1 MSNIIGTVE
10 MEALKEKVEGA
21 LESMRPYLRS
31 DGGDVRLH
39 NITDEFVVELELMG
53 SCETCEMSSM
63 TMKAGLEQAIKRV
76 APEVSQVKAINS

>member
-1 MSNIIGTVE
+1 MEVLRAKVE
-10 MEALKEKVEGA
+10 EALD
-21 LESMRPYLRS
+21 SMRPYLRS

-39 NITDEFVVELELMG
+39 GITEELVVELELMG

-76 APEVSQVKAINS
+76 APEVRQVTAINL

>member
-1 MSNIIGTVE
+1 MVSTVE
-10 MEALKEKVEGA
+10 KEALKAKVEGA

-39 NITDEFVVELELMG
+39 DITDELVVQLELMG
-53 SCETCEMSSM
+53 SCETCEMSTM

-76 APEVSQVKAINS
+76 APEVREVKAINQ

>member
-1 MSNIIGTVE
+1 MVSTVE

-39 NITDEFVVELELMG
+39 AITDDLVVQLELMG
-53 SCETCEMSSM
+53 SCETCEMSTM

-76 APEVSQVKAINS
+76 APEVREVMAINQ